1 MENLNKQM
9 GDLNKISRFS
19 EDLLVGY
26 TIYYVVDGKLK
37 SKLIPKELKEAF
49 VSKFGEDLIN
59 GNEEKWKEIEDFLNQ
74 SKN

>member
-26 TIYYVVDGKLK
+26 TIYCIVDGELK

-74 SKN
+74 AKN

>member
-1 MENLNKQM
+1 M

-74 SKN
+74 AKN